1 MKINN
6 STIITFFIIY
16 VSCLY
21 KSINVEISFLI
32 SNLYVTEGI
41 CEQKFFEN
49 YLHARETWSR
59 KSAQFYGGAIFLAGN
74 VYMQH
79 PARTYRM
86 ETWTWVFSMD
96 MDIQHEHVAQKW
108 TCDMDMDM

>member
-6 STIITFFIIY
+6 STIITFSLIY

-32 SNLYVTEGI
+32 SNIYVREGI
-41 CEQKFFEN
+41 CEKKTFEN

-59 KSAQFYGGAIFLAGN
+59 KSAQFFMA
-74 VYMQH
+74 
-79 PARTYRM
+79 
-86 ETWTWVFSMD
+86 
-96 MDIQHEHVAQKW
+96 AQFFGRVL
-108 TCDMDMDM
+108 